1 MSAFTV
7 PVSSNP
13 SPPQSSEITDPN
25 YIDEDFDYGIDDAL
39 LLEEALHSQQQ
50 QQQQL
55 PPPPPPSVNAHAHA
69 AALASEV
76 DTTKKI
82 LSSTLPNGSV
92 NPLLNPS
99 ENSHYILGTLIV
111 RVVSGRDVPAAVA
124 GGFGQVFTGGSND
137 AQKKNKQP
145 RSQRVLRMLSSGT
158 SNPFCRVR

>member
-13 SPPQSSEITDPN
+13 SPLQSSEITDPFN
-25 YIDEDFDYGIDDAL
+25 IDEDFDYGIDDAL
-39 LLEEALHSQQQ
+39 LLEEEEQHS

-55 PPPPPPSVNAHAHA
+55 PPPPHPSVNAHAHA
-69 AALASEV
+69 AALASQV

-111 RVVSGRDVPAAVA
+111 RVVSGRDVPAAIA